1 MSINVDTAWKVL
13 ENGTEIEVPLTEV
26 EKGDVISVK
35 DGKHHS
41 LDGLV
46 TGGEAL
52 GEPGLHDR

>member
-35 DGKHHS
+35 MGS
-41 LDGLV
+41 TIPLDGW
-46 TGGEAL
+46 
-52 GEPGLHDR
+52 